1 MYELTGNGFTTIT
14 QDMIR
19 TYIGKAQ
26 NMIVYAKPAFYKEEM
41 ETLLAVAQR
50 GVSCDVYF
58 DMGDTSI
65 RRGFGEA
72 EALQLIRKQEE
83 LPDAFKYHLKKRIR
97 LAFLIVDDLIVLFAP
112 NIRAFEEEEAELD
125 FPNGVV
131 CKGELAKDVVRL
143 FIPELKG
150 DDEPTTTMVI
160 NFGSGEE
167 ETEQIQTTLTVNKP
181 EDPVETQQALDE
193 AVAILEKNPA
203 VKPEE
208 LQRTLI
214 YTDNYKVM
222 RIIRKGIKI
231 DNKRISLRPFYDLIG
246 VTPANARYE
255 WQVLNRADR
264 ERLESLKELDANIEA
279 IKREYKKQNRLF
291 EAKDYGTIIDV
302 TVMKEFQKK
311 LETAKD
317 NFIQRYSGENKDVN
331 ELQAALDDSADNLRD
346 LLYRHC
352 STYYEEFKA
361 ALAKDERYSGYLA
374 NRDRITLFKNF
385 MDGTDYL
392 HQELHFPTRET
403 ILENIGIKFTFSD
416 ISNEMLND
424 DEFMDFIEK
433 YELTPRKYMMGF
445 TRRKDIADSGQ
456 P

>member
-1 MYELTGNGFTTIT
+1 MN
-14 QDMIR
+14 
-19 TYIGKAQ
+19 
-26 NMIVYAKPAFYKEEM
+26 
-41 ETLLAVAQR
+41 
-50 GVSCDVYF
+50 
-58 DMGDTSI
+58 
-65 RRGFGEA
+65 
-72 EALQLIRKQEE
+72 EALKALIIS
-83 LPDAFKYHLKKRIR
+83 LR
-97 LAFLIVDDLIVLFAP
+97 LLYIISPIADGLGSIDDLIVLFAP
-112 NIRAFEEEEAELD
+112 NIRAFEEEEKSLE

-167 ETEQIQTTLTVNKP
+167 ETEQIETTVTVNKP
-181 EDPVETQQALDE
+181 ENPVETQQALDE
-193 AVAILEKNPA
+193 AVTVLVKNPA

-222 RIIRKGIKI
+222 RVIRKGIKI

-246 VTPANARYE
+246 VTPENARYE

-264 ERLESLKELDANIEA
+264 ERLESLRELDANIEA
-279 IKREYKKQNRLF
+279 IKREYKKRNQLF

-302 TVMKEFQKK
+302 TIMKEFQDK
-311 LETAKD
+311 LEAAKES
-317 NFIQRYSGENKDVN
+317 FIQRYSGDNREVN

-352 STYYEEFKA
+352 STYYEKFRA
-361 ALAKDERYSGYLA
+361 ALAKDERYAEYLTS
-374 NRDRITLFKNF
+374 RDRITLFKSF

-392 HQELHFPTRET
+392 HRELHFPTRKT

-424 DEFMDFIEK
+424 DEFMELIVK
-433 YELTPRKYMMGF
+433 YDLTPRKYMMGF
-445 TRRKDIADSGQ
+445 TRKENISDSEKS
-456 P
+456 

>member
-19 TYIGKAQ
+19 KYIGKAQ

-41 ETLLAVAQR
+41 ESLLAAAQR

-58 DMGDTSI
+58 DRGDTSI
-65 RRGFGEA
+65 RRGFGEV
-72 EALQLIRKQEE
+72 EALQLIRKQKE
-83 LPDAFKYHLKKRIR
+83 LPDTFKYHLKDRIR

-112 NIRAFEEEEAELD
+112 NIRAFEEEEKSLE

-167 ETEQIQTTLTVNKP
+167 ETEQIETTVTVNKP
-181 EDPVETQQALDE
+181 ENPVETQQALDE
-193 AVAILEKNPA
+193 AVTVLEKNPA

-222 RIIRKGIKI
+222 RVIRKGIKI

-246 VTPANARYE
+246 VTPENARYE

-264 ERLESLKELDANIEA
+264 ERLESLRELDANIEA
-279 IKREYKKQNRLF
+279 IKREYKKRNQLF

-302 TVMKEFQKK
+302 TIMKEFQDK
-311 LETAKD
+311 LEAAKES
-317 NFIQRYSGENKDVN
+317 FIQRYSGDNREVN

-352 STYYEEFKA
+352 STYYEKFRA
-361 ALAKDERYSGYLA
+361 ALAKNERYAEYLTS
-374 NRDRITLFKNF
+374 RDRITLFKSF

-392 HQELHFPTRET
+392 HRELHFPTRKT

-424 DEFMDFIEK
+424 DEFMELIVK
-433 YELTPRKYMMGF
+433 YDLTPRKYMMGF
-445 TRRKDIADSGQ
+445 TRKENISDSEKS
-456 P
+456 